1 MKFFVF
7 GSTGDL
13 VKRKI
18 VPALSRI
25 NIPDLEIIALGRKD
39 LEDNTY
45 HSFVCEN
52 GQCFDNFNKK
62 PEYTKISIDKEVICK
77 ECIKKIDKEN
87 INFFY
92 SAMPPQNIEQIIN
105 YIGKLK
111 NEGYKVKL
119 LIEKPFG
126 ENLES
131 ALLLEK
137 RIIENNLTEDVFI
150 SDHYVFKDEILNLD
164 KKDFNKIKILSLEEV
179 GLENRISYYDNVGA
193 LKDMVQN
200 HFFNIIFK
208 IISDPEKEFKNFD
221 ITNFTRGQYGDGK
234 NTGYVKELG
243 KDSETETFVK
253 LILNTNNREFEFITG
268 KKFDKKETFIE
279 IDNNK
284 ILIDNNKNSYEKLL
298 SDFLKN
304 NLNNFPTIKNSILAW
319 KIIDKIEKNK
329 PKLIFYKEK
338 VCIEDIQR

>member
-62 PEYTKISIDKEVICK
+62 PEYTKISIDKEVICE

-137 RIIENNLTEDVFI
+137 RIIENDLTEDVFI

-164 KKDFNKIKILSLEEV
+164 KKDFNKIKIVSLEEV

-208 IISDPEKEFKNFD
+208 IITNPEREFENFD
-221 ITNFTRGQYGDGK
+221 IIKFTRGQYGDGE

-243 KDSETETFVK
+243 KGSETETFVK
-253 LILNTNNREFEFITG
+253 LILNTDNKEFEFITG
-268 KKFDKKETFIE
+268 KKFSKKETFIE

-284 ILIDNNKNSYEKLL
+284 IVIDNSKNSYEKLL

-304 NLNNFPTIKNSILAW
+304 NLKNFPTIKNSILAW
-319 KIIDKIEKNK
+319 QIIDKIEKNK
-329 PKLIFYKEK
+329 PQLIFYKEK
-338 VCIEDIQR
+338 TNIEDVQ

>member
-18 VPALSRI
+18 VPALSKI

-39 LEDNTY
+39 FEDNSY
-45 HSFVCEN
+45 HSFICES
-52 GQCFDNFNKK
+52 GQCFNNFNKK
-62 PEYTKISIDKEVICK
+62 PEYTKISIDKEVVCE

-87 INFFY
+87 VNFFY

-111 NEGYKVKL
+111 RDGYKVKL

-131 ALLLEK
+131 ALFLEK
-137 RIIENNLTEDVFI
+137 RIIENNLTLDVFI

-164 KKDFNKIKILSLEEV
+164 KKDFNKIKIVSLEEV

-200 HFFNIIFK
+200 HFFNIVFK
-208 IISDPEKEFKNFD
+208 MISDPEKEFENFN
-221 ITNFTRGQYGDGK
+221 IVNFTRGQYGNGK
-234 NTGYVKELG
+234 DNGYVKELC
-243 KDSETETFVK
+243 KDSETETFVR
-253 LILNTNNREFEFITG
+253 LILNTNNRKFEFITG

-284 ILIDNNKNSYEKLL
+284 IIIDNNKNSYEKLL
-298 SDFLKN
+298 SDFLQN
-304 NLNNFPTIKNSILAW
+304 NLENFPTIKNSILAW

-329 PKLIFYKEK
+329 PELIFYKEK
-338 VCIEDIQR
+338 TNIGCI